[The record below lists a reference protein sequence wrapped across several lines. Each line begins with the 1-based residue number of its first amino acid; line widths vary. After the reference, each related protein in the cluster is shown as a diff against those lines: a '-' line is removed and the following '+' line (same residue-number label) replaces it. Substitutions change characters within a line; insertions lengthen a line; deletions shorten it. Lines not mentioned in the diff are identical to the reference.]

1 MAVWLWQ
8 GGSGGGH
15 GGGGEVTALGRAHRE
30 ETGWG
35 GGKAYVFTPARAHHR
50 RRRCAH
56 VPSYRRWRTPRH
68 GRRGG
73 RCCAAAVVGGFT
85 TPPLGLP
92 VCRRSS
98 LPPPPSPPRL
108 FAVFP
113 FVSFPICRGFL
124 LCLAPRGVVA
134 VFLSFVSSGAAPRC
148 LLSLSH
154 RVGWRFFLST
164 LPPSPNVFSSFFFLL
179 PHVATARVVFFF
191 SPRHAP
197 IATATGTLPVRSGP
211 QTRYFQSRANRPRFL
226 EGARWMLARPDDLVR
241 AAADPPSRPRRHQAG
256 LVAAAASVPVG
267 DRNL

>member
-1 MAVWLWQ
+1 MLGWRKRPTPPPLAVGRLAVAGWEWRRPRRRRR
-8 GGSGGGH
+8 GH
-15 GGGGEVTALGRAHRE
+15 GARPGAQGGGGVG
-30 ETGWG
+30 G
-35 GGKAYVFTPARAHHR
+35 GGKAYIFTPARAHHR
-50 RRRCAH
+50 SRRCAH

-164 LPPSPNVFSSFFFLL
+164 LPPSPNVFSSFFFCFRTL
-179 PHVATARVVFFF
+179 PPLVSFFF
-191 SPRHAP
+191 SHRDTP
-197 IATATGTLPVRSGP
+197 L
-211 QTRYFQSRANRPRFL
+211 
-226 EGARWMLARPDDLVR
+226 
-241 AAADPPSRPRRHQAG
+241 SRPRRAPSLCAAG
-256 LVAAAASVPVG
+256 HKPGTSSLVQIDRAFSKVPVG
-267 DRNL
+267 CLHALTIS